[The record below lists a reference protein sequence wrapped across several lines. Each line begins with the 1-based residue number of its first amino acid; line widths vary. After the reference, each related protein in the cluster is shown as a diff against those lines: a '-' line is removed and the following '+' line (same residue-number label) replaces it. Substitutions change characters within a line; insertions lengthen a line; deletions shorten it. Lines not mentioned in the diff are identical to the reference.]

1 MFYCTA
7 GLHNLPPHLLRYT
20 INMQVPENPKLFH
33 IVHVDHLASVIGDG
47 RLFSDA
53 IMSTRSDYGTNIGME
68 HIKERRMKIPVY
80 ESGKGF
86 VGEHVPFY
94 FRPRSMM
101 LYPIYKR
108 THKDITYRGG
118 QRNVIHLVSNVNDAI
133 SWANKNKK
141 TWAFSDRNASIGHV
155 KFYYDRADLS
165 KLRWDVMAVKDF
177 SRDSEVREV
186 IQSEFL
192 VRDSFAWELI
202 NEIAVYDEAIRRQV
216 GVLLENAKHKPIV
229 TVHKEWYY

>member
-1 MFYCTA
+1 MK
-7 GLHNLPPHLLRYT
+7 
-20 INMQVPENPKLFH
+20 VPENPKIFH
-33 IVHVDHLASVIGDG
+33 IVHIDHLASIINDDG
-47 RLFSDA
+47 LFSDA
-53 IMSTRSDYGTNIGME
+53 TMSARTDAYGTNIGMS

-80 ESGKGF
+80 ESGTGF

-94 FRPRSMM
+94 FRPRSVM

-108 THKDITYRGG
+108 AHKDITYRGG
-118 QRNVIHLVSNVNDAI
+118 QRNVIHLVSHVNAAI
-133 SWANKNKK
+133 DWANKNKK

-155 KFYYDRADLS
+155 KFYYDMVDLG

-177 SRDSEVREV
+177 SQDSEVREV

-202 NEIAVYDEAIRRQV
+202 SEIAVYDKAIKRQVEAI
-216 GVLLENAKHKPIV
+216 LEGAKHKPIV
-229 TVHKEWYY
+229 TVRKEWYY